1 MPLAHTVSEANF
13 SHADLVDRD
22 VVPVLSRG
30 ALAALPMPVDKSQ
43 TGPDAFYQTA
53 GTALGASTSTGPD
66 SAAFSTGRQSDDSS
80 CDGRTDQSSAAT
92 STSTAASTAPD
103 MGKAQA
109 VVKTFVRT
117 YVKGQKISVLTV
129 SGDTTECIAT
139 LDRRLTTLSL
149 QRSAKKDAKKR
160 GILLAEIN
168 QVCMGQE
175 AGDEIDLPLD
185 ENCVTL
191 LLEDGNAV
199 GFRFE
204 DVEERDTF
212 ALCLSMFVDGRRTEL
227 ERKGK
232 ENVAIKGKAMKA

>member
-1 MPLAHTVSEANF
+1 MPL
-13 SHADLVDRD
+13 
-22 VVPVLSRG
+22 
-30 ALAALPMPVDKSQ
+30 DKLQ

-53 GTALGASTSTGPD
+53 GTALSASTTTGRDGAALSASTTTLN
-66 SAAFSTGRQSDDSS
+66 SGRQSDDSS
-80 CDGRTDQSSAAT
+80 CDQSSAAT

-109 VVKTFVRT
+109 VVKAFVRT

-160 GILLAEIN
+160 GILLADIS

-232 ENVAIKGKAMKA
+232 ENVAMKGKATKA